1 MDLIFCSPLLIQ
13 EQEDDVYEFGI
24 IRQILFSTIIIQ
36 ALSLAK
42 ECYSMKLDLLT
53 NATMVDDAMGFVSY
67 NQSKII
73 SDSSRMKVI
82 KLEYDVST

>member
-1 MDLIFCSPLLIQ
+1 
-13 EQEDDVYEFGI
+13 
-24 IRQILFSTIIIQ
+24 
-36 ALSLAK
+36 
-42 ECYSMKLDLLT
+42 MKLDLLT